1 MYIQYRCKEDD
12 CESAS
17 CSCRTNGRFDMPN
30 TRDYYGHDI
39 EHLSETQPQTISV
52 GVFLVIHCKRVI

>member
-17 CSCRTNGRFDMPN
+17 CSCKTHGRLDMPN
-30 TRDYYGHDI
+30 SRDYYGHDI
-39 EHLSETQPQTISV
+39 ENSSEPQPQISV
-52 GVFLVIHCKRVI
+52 GVFLVIHCKRVM